1 MGVRLKYIRVGI
13 IQRSRRTDM
22 ADTYSNAEDDMQL
35 LNAAIVGGGK
45 GCVSIMQMVEEGTL
59 QDFPMRILG
68 VADINSGNLAGN
80 PEKALSYFEELI
92 AKYPDS
98 EYVAKARQWIERIR

>member
-1 MGVRLKYIRVGI
+1 
-13 IQRSRRTDM
+13 M
-22 ADTYSNAEDDMQL
+22 ADTLDDDTDTRP

-68 VADINSGNLAGN
+68 VADVN
-80 PEKALSYFEELI
+80 PDAPGIRHARELGVPVVTQEYRDLYKI
-92 AKYPDS
+92 PDLDLIITD
-98 EYVAKARQWIERIR
+98 RHPCPDG